1 MKIYIAGPITIDP
14 EHWQEHFAD
23 AEETLRKKFPTAEI
37 VNPLTLENEP
47 ECVEIRQQLPEGSKE
62 LWNWMLKRDIRQLM
76 TCTHIYLLRG
86 WEQSTGAR
94 LELRTAVDVGIIP
107 LIELP
112 EESVLS
118 TFWDNYGKKA
128 EGKTRTVAADYGKF
142 I

>member
-76 TCTHIYLLRG
+76 TCTHIYMLRG

-94 LELRTAVDVGIIP
+94 LELRTAVDVGIVP
-107 LIELP
+107 LMELP
-112 EESVLS
+112 EESALS
-118 TFWDNYGKKA
+118 TYWDNYGKKA
-128 EGKTRTVAADYGKF
+128 EGKPRTVEADFAKF

>member
-118 TFWDNYGKKA
+118 TYWDNFGKRA
-128 EGKTRTVAADYGKF
+128 EGKPRTVAADYGKF

>member
-14 EHWQEHFAD
+14 DHWREHFAD
-23 AEETLRKKFPTAEI
+23 AEEWIHKAYPNAEV

-47 ECVEIRQQLPEGSKE
+47 ECIEAREHIGDGKE
-62 LWNWMLKRDIRQLM
+62 LWNWMLKRDIRHLM
-76 TCTHIYLLRG
+76 TCTHILMLKG
-86 WEQSTGAR
+86 WEKSEGAR

-118 TFWDNYGKKA
+118 TYWDNYGKKK
-128 EGKTRTVAADYGKF
+128 EGKPRTVAADFAKF